1 VHEVVG
7 DALFGRYLRE
17 FIDREAMPTLAQV
30 PGLAAPAY
38 AAQVVAR
45 FANPA
50 VADPLARLA
59 VDGSDRIATFVV
71 PVIKAQLERGGDIWR
86 ATLAVAAWARYLE
99 GVDDAGQH
107 IDRLDRRLAD
117 IAPLVRRQ
125 RADPTALLTR
135 RDVFG
140 DLIESSRFA
149 REYAAA
155 LRSLQE
161 RGASATLSDR
171 LVTTPG

>member
-1 VHEVVG
+1 MHEVVG
-7 DALFGRYLRE
+7 DALFDRYLRE
-17 FIDREAMPTLAQV
+17 FMDREAMPTLTQA
-30 PGLAAPAY
+30 PGLTAPAY

-50 VADPLARLA
+50 IADPLARLA
-59 VDGSDRIATFVV
+59 VDGSDRIAIFVV
-71 PVIKAQLERGGDIWR
+71 PVIRAQLEAGGDIWR

-99 GVDDAGQH
+99 GVDEAGQR
-107 IDRLDRRLAD
+107 IELLDRRLTG

-140 DLIESSRFA
+140 DLIESPRFSG
-149 REYAAA
+149 EYAAA